1 MRSQNAVHPYTK
13 GTMML
18 QKLLDSESKGKS
30 GRKAKKTQEKKIQ
43 KPKSKI
49 NELPP
54 RSRS

>member
-18 QKLLDSESKGKS
+18 QKLLDSKSKGKS

>member
-1 MRSQNAVHPYTK
+1 
-13 GTMML
+13 MML
-18 QKLLDSESKGKS
+18 QKLLDSKSKGKS